1 MIDAE
6 TKVVIDELRAQQL
19 NLQLKLTA
27 LESKHGKNKED
38 IDALADT
45 RADLAEELE
54 KLRAEIATKEAAL
67 KKPAAKSV
75 PVAGITG
82 IEDIDGLLDDKTH
95 E

>member
-6 TKVVIDELRAQQL
+6 TKVIIDELRAQHL

-27 LESKHGKNKED
+27 LESKHGKTKED
-38 IDALADT
+38 VASLADT

-67 KKPAAKSV
+67 KRPAAK
-75 PVAGITG
+75 PAPAAGITG
-82 IEDIDGLLDDKTH
+82 IDDIDELLDDKPN